1 MSNQS
6 KTLRGL
12 WQKTHGELIPLFE
25 GFQFHKALERIFTF
39 ISGINK
45 YAETRA
51 PWKLAKSEAPEDQAK
66 LQTSLAY
73 MAEALRL
80 GVVMLTPVMPAIS
93 DKVRA
98 LVGADNFDRLE
109 GQLEWGNTLEGKTL
123 GEKTIL
129 FPRPEKN

>member
-1 MSNQS
+1 
-6 KTLRGL
+6 
-12 WQKTHGELIPLFE
+12 
-25 GFQFHKALERIFTF
+25 
-39 ISGINK
+39 
-45 YAETRA
+45 
-51 PWKLAKSEAPEDQAK
+51 LAKSEAPEDQAK

-93 DKVRA
+93 DKIRG